1 MAKNNKSKTKAA
13 KKFGNPLKQ
22 KAFDQAKSPKPKAD
36 QALVAQSP
44 VDPMLQFQQAHQN
57 QLNLANQYSIDYK
70 KKCMSNVISR
80 SVCHITDIDS
90 EVEVIRTTK
99 LAHFRSSLN
108 GEYKSVESELETV
121 VFFFKHYDG
130 SLGYVTFINI
140 GTDVFVMSEYEGYV
154 DQLSPMTV
162 REMTQKA
169 KSVCD
174 CESFDTNAAINAA
187 IEQGYSIKQN
197 SEYNIVI
204 EKEDREIAFMFDYS
218 YDTTANPKS
227 LQLFLQNN
235 K

>member
-22 KAFDQAKSPKPKAD
+22 KAFEQAQSSKPKAVKAPVV
-36 QALVAQSP
+36 QAP
-44 VDPMLQFQQAHQN
+44 VDPMFQYQQAHQK
-57 QLNLANQYSIDYK
+57 QLNLANQESIDYK
-70 KKCMSNVISR
+70 NYCMSNMISH
-80 SVCHITDIDS
+80 SVCNITDIDS

-99 LAHFRSSLN
+99 RAHFRSTLN
-108 GEYKSVESELETV
+108 GEYKSVESERETV

-140 GTDVFVMSEYEGYV
+140 GTDVCVMDEYEGYV
-154 DQLSPMTV
+154 DHLSPMSV

-169 KSVCD
+169 KSLCD
-174 CESFDTNAAINAA
+174 CESFNTDAAINAA

-197 SEYNIVI
+197 SEYKIVV
-204 EKEDREIAFMFDYS
+204 EKDGQEITFMFDYS
-218 YDTTANPKS
+218 YDTAADPKA
-227 LQLFLQNN
+227 LQLFLQKN